1 MPLIISSVAF
11 KASSQKLGAGPL
23 CPGYSRQH
31 TAQTSGASLPEQ
43 EPLVGPRRCKACLAP
58 RHPAM
63 TVLVGSGNQLPSAT
77 SGAGLLNTTSMGQ
90 ACSYLKSTA
99 RIEAA
104 GQKFRGNNRCAG
116 FKEQAWALTERVD
129 LLAGLEEIESQ
140 GLGPAAGRGVGD

>member
-1 MPLIISSVAF
+1 MPGLQPSAHGTNHLELPCLNKNPSWDLVDV
-11 KASSQKLGAGPL
+11 KPVWP
-23 CPGYSRQH
+23 PG
-31 TAQTSGASLPEQ
+31 
-43 EPLVGPRRCKACLAP
+43 
-58 RHPAM
+58 HPAM

-104 GQKFRGNNRCAG
+104 GQKFRGNNRCAD